1 MLKYKA
7 IIFFFLFSIQ
17 LSAQQY
23 ELQSISFEGNGAISS
38 SELEEAIYSEET
50 PLWFWKF
57 LNKFTPLGSE
67 PVYFDSMNIQLDL
80 SALESYYNAN
90 GFFETEI
97 TYSYEV
103 DTADRDVYLTY
114 KINEGNPSNNGSV
127 QLLGLDLVPDHIKQ
141 YIIIET
147 LLDPNERYAEAVV
160 QQKIRSSVDILLNQ
174 GFIFAR
180 FDSTL
185 IYKDTVNNIA
195 NLDIYFS
202 TGNFYYIDTIIVEKK
217 GEGAVYVEES
227 LLRKICDIES
237 GEPYSYEKIK
247 RNQSRLFRTGLFNSV
262 VLSTMENDTSGNQV
276 PLLLE
281 GTIGLL
287 NELSP
292 EIIVNNQQSAF
303 NIGLG
308 ANYIRKNFLGEARK
322 MTIAASFGIQDIFNT
337 FKNLGNIIRRFS
349 FRDTTLRGYVD
360 SRLTI
365 EQPFLFGKPIFGTWE
380 NYATINKQVNY
391 NLTVFGSKLTLDFE
405 LPRFTFIHFLST
417 YYNIEQAYEVNRLNN
432 DSLLS
437 RITSAIGADLGRT
450 TADDILFPTRGYNLS
465 LQIEEANSIPY
476 LAAKLAGKEY
486 TGAIFYRLLFNSSLY
501 GSFGRVRNNIFAMKF
516 KVGHLQAFYG
526 DYFGIPLNRTF
537 YAGGSNSVRGWRSQD
552 PELIPEGTP
561 TVEGALVQGINYKGG
576 TFLLEGSFEWRNRF
590 LESFGSALFID
601 YGNTWLGYKQFRFDE
616 VAIGTGLGFR
626 LYTQVAPFRVDFGF
640 KFYNP
645 VSKKYIWD
653 SWDKRFLKNIEF
665 HFGIGEAF

>member
-1 MLKYKA
+1 MLKKKL
-7 IIFFFLFSIQ
+7 IIFSCLFSIYV
-17 LSAQQY
+17 SAQQY
-23 ELQSISFEGNGAISS
+23 ELQSIRFEGNSAISS

-57 LNKFTPLGSE
+57 LNTFTPLGSE
-67 PVYFDSMNIQLDL
+67 PVYFDSANIQLDL

-97 TYSYEV
+97 SFAYEI
-103 DTADRDVYLTY
+103 DTADLDAYLTY
-114 KINEGNPSNNGSV
+114 KITEGDPADNGSV
-127 QLLGLDLVPDHIKQ
+127 QLFGLELVPDHIKE
-141 YIIIET
+141 YVIVET
-147 LLDPNERYAEAVV
+147 LLDPDDRYSEANV
-160 QQKIRSSVDILLNQ
+160 QQKIQTSVDILLNQ
-174 GFIFAR
+174 GYIFAR

-185 IYKDTVNNIA
+185 IFKDTVNNIA
-195 NLDIYFS
+195 DLDIYFS
-202 TGNFYYIDTIIVEKK
+202 AGNLYYIDTLLVETK
-217 GEGAVYVEES
+217 GEGAPYVKES
-227 LLRKICDIES
+227 LLRKIIDIET
-237 GEPYSYEKIK
+237 GEPYSYEKVK
-247 RNQSRLFRTGLFNSV
+247 RNQARLFRTGLFNSV
-262 VLSTMENDTSGNQV
+262 VLSTVENDTSGNQV
-276 PLLLE
+276 PLRLE
-281 GTIGLL
+281 GTIGFL

-292 EIIVNNQQSAF
+292 EIIINNQQSVI

-322 MTIAASFGIQDIFNT
+322 MTIGASFGIQDLFNADLS
-337 FKNLGNIIRRFS
+337 NLISKLS

-360 SRLTI
+360 SRVTI

-391 NLTVFGSKLTLDFE
+391 NLTVFGSKLTFDFE
-405 LPRFTFIHFLST
+405 LPSFAFVHFLST

-432 DSLLS
+432 DSLSS
-437 RITSAIGADLGRT
+437 RITSAIGADLGRM
-450 TADDILFPTRGYNLS
+450 TADNILFPTRGYNLS
-465 LQIEEANSIPY
+465 LQIEEANSIPF
-476 LAAKLAGKEY
+476 LAAKLTGKEY
-486 TGAIFYRLLFNSSLY
+486 KGAIFYRLLFNSSIY
-501 GSFGRVRNNIFAMKF
+501 GSFARIRNNIFALKF

-526 DYFGIPLNRTF
+526 DYLGIPLNRTF

-561 TVEGALVQGINYKGG
+561 RVEGILTDGINVKGG
-576 TFLLEGSFEWRNRF
+576 TFLMEGSVEWRNRF

-601 YGNTWLGYKQFRFDE
+601 YGNTWLGYKRFRFDE
-616 VAIGTGLGFR
+616 VAIGIGFGFR
-626 LYTQVAPFRVDFGF
+626 LYTQVAPFRIDFGF

-653 SWDKRFLKNIEF
+653 TWDKRILKNIEF